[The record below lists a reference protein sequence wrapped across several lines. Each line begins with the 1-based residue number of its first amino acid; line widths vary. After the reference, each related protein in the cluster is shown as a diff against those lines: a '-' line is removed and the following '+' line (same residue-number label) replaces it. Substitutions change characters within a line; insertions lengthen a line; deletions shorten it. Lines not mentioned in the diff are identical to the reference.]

1 MPNSGT
7 LVLPMMMAPLFLIR
21 STKMASSPGTVS
33 SRAEP
38 QVERRPR
45 VGARS
50 FTACGKPCIQPRR
63 WPRASSRSRSSAC
76 SSRSGRGWRE
86 TMALILGLK
95 RSMWS
100 RKAAITS
107 RQETRFAA
115 MASDKLTASI
125 RIRSETELG
134 RAGTGCA
141 MTIFL
146 RGLFLLRLLRRFG
159 SGLGRRLLFH
169 RRPEAADT
177 FSQALAQ
184 VADLLRT
191 EQQQGNPQDQQDFR
205 KAKFTH
211 NGTPKGRTMLT
222 EMRRA
227 AGIASFGEPLRLA
240 KVPRLGAGD
249 QWFSRK

>member
-33 SRAEP
+33 SRGEP

-50 FTACGKPCIQPRR
+50 FTACGKPCIQPRC
-63 WPRASSRSRSSAC
+63 WPRANSRSRSSAC
-76 SSRSGRGWRE
+76 SISTGRGRRE
-86 TMALILGLK
+86 TMALTLGLK

-100 RKAAITS
+100 RNAAITS
-107 RQETRFAA
+107 RQETRLAP
-115 MASDKLTASI
+115 MASDRLIASI

-146 RGLFLLRLLRRFG
+146 RGLFLPRLLRRFG

-169 RRPEAADT
+169 RRAEAADP
-177 FSQALAQ
+177 FSQALAK
-184 VADLLRT
+184 VAELFRT
-191 EQQQGNPQDQQDFR
+191 EQQQDYPQDQQDFR

-211 NGTPKGRTMLT
+211 DGTPKGNTMLT
-222 EMRRA
+222 EMPRP
-227 AGIASFGEPLRLA
+227 AGIS
-240 KVPRLGAGD
+240 
-249 QWFSRK
+249 